1 MLIAIAGGV
10 GTGKS
15 YVADLFRAKGAK
27 VISADEINRAM
38 LKEPRYLRRLKEI
51 FPDAVKDGVADKQ
64 AIRNLIFNDA
74 HAREKLNALAH
85 PAIRDRILEIYQKEG
100 GTLFVEMPLLIGSG
114 MQGMFDAVI
123 AVVCSRDLRAERV
136 ARRDGIST
144 ESAYKMIDAQQ
155 AEDAV
160 SSIADELIVNDG
172 DGYAVCKRVDEL
184 WKRYERSGHSAL

>member
-114 MQGMFDAVI
+114 MQGMFDSVS
-123 AVVCSRDLRAERV
+123 AVVCSRALRAERV

>member
-123 AVVCSRDLRAERV
+123 AVVCSRALRAERV
-136 ARRDGIST
+136 ARRDGISA

-155 AEDAV
+155 EEDAV

>member
-100 GTLFVEMPLLIGSG
+100 GALFVEMPLLIGSG

-123 AVVCSRDLRAERV
+123 AVVCSRALRAERV

-172 DGYAVCKRVDEL
+172 DGYGVCKRVDEL